1 METKKNSKAMTMGI
15 AAVALAVIANMP
27 LAVASVFNPHI
38 AEHMGAS
45 MTSVALFASISALA
59 GMITS
64 FLLGGIMKKFPA
76 KGLIVVGGLFVGALM
91 IAIGVADSLVIIY
104 IAAFLQGIGLI
115 VAGTAM
121 AQTIISKWF
130 IKNRGMMMSLIL
142 VGTMLVA
149 AVMNI
154 ILPGLISANGYK
166 PVALVIGIVSAV
178 IMVALGLFVIVDDPE
193 KVGQKPLGFDDVQQ
207 GEGKKDT
214 GSVVNFTLK
223 QALVTAPFWCVM
235 IYKILTTIAAQAI
248 SNQAF
253 SYYQSIGLND
263 GTAGLVIALNSLFGM
278 VVCIVAGILAD
289 KKSPTFAAVVTAGLG
304 AVAFLGAFIWSG
316 VVCAIIA
323 SALFAGILGCSLYG
337 STMIVKLFG
346 TKEAGGLL
354 GFVNAAGNIGSFI
367 GPILA
372 ASFFDAFGNYTLG
385 FEFIGVLLIV
395 AIALALW
402 AGTEK
407 SAAKLKSIEAAGQTE

>member
-1 METKKNSKAMTMGI
+1 METKKNSKAMTMGL
-15 AAVALAVIANMP
+15 AAVVLAVVANLP
-27 LAVASVFNPHI
+27 LTIASVFNPHI

-64 FLLGGIMKKFPA
+64 FLLGGIMKKFSA
-76 KGLIVVGGLFVGALM
+76 KSLIVVGGLFVGALM

-130 IKNRGMMMSLIL
+130 IKNRGIMMSLIL
-142 VGTMLVA
+142 VGTMLAA
-149 AVMNI
+149 AVMNVI
-154 ILPGLISANGYK
+154 IPGLISANGYK
-166 PVALVIGIVSAV
+166 SVALVIGIVSAI
-178 IMVALGLFVIVDDPE
+178 IMVGLGLFVIVDDPE
-193 KVGQKPLGFDDVQQ
+193 KVGQKPLGYEDAQQ
-207 GEGKKDT
+207 GDSKKGT
-214 GSVVNFTLK
+214 GSIVNFTLK

-235 IYKILTTIAAQAI
+235 LYKVLTTMAAQAI
-248 SNQAF
+248 SNQAS
-253 SYYQSIGLND
+253 SYYQSIGLSA
-263 GTAGLVIALNSLFGM
+263 GTAGLVIAINALFGM
-278 VVCIVAGILAD
+278 VVCVAAGILAD

-304 AVAFLGAFIWSG
+304 ALAFLGAFIWSG
-316 VVCAIIA
+316 MIGAIIA
-323 SALFAGILGCSLYG
+323 SVFFAGTLGCSLYG
-337 STMIVKLFG
+337 STMIVNLYG

-395 AIALALW
+395 AIAIALW

-407 SAAKLKSIEAAGQTE
+407 SAAKLKSIEAAEKTE